1 MEEINLDSL
10 DLNPSV
16 DFGGGIELLM
26 NDKKA
31 KSQGQN
37 QNSISLEDELK
48 ELDSFDINEKDSG
61 FKFKKEIPIARET
74 TNLDTNNP
82 SIFKH
87 IDDINVE
94 KEGPKVEKMTKE
106 DLLRE
111 KFIYLKK
118 LEALETKGI
127 TLSKRYSMDSSLD
140 EMKGEYEFIIAEKEK
155 KNSVQFQAKV
165 LTTLITGLEFLNGK
179 FDPFDIKLDGWSEQ
193 IHENIEDYDEI
204 FSELHEKYK
213 SKAKMA
219 PEIKFLFQLAASGM
233 MIHMT
238 NTMFKSSIPGMDD
251 IMRQNPD
258 LMSQFTKA
266 AVSSMENTTP
276 GLGNFMNDFRR
287 EPKQAPRQ
295 NQSQNQYQ
303 GQSQFF
309 ERQGP
314 SSGLSFERPERQE
327 RQEMKGPGTENI
339 NTILN
344 GLKKINV
351 DNDSTISAEEIDL
364 MSTNTNSTSRRKRR
378 SDKNTISLNL

>member
-31 KSQGQN
+31 K
-37 QNSISLEDELK
+37 NSSNNISLEDELK
-48 ELDSFDINEKDSG
+48 ELDSFDVNVPEKQNGFD

-74 TNLDTNNP
+74 TNLDTNIP

-87 IDDINVE
+87 IDDINIE
-94 KEGPKVEKMTKE
+94 KEAPKVEKMTKE

-111 KFIYLKK
+111 KFVYLKK
-118 LEALETKGI
+118 LEALEAKGV

-140 EMKGEYEFIIAEKEK
+140 EMKGEYEFIIGEKEK

-165 LTTLITGLEFLNGK
+165 LTTLITGLEFLNSK

-204 FSELHEKYK
+204 FAELHEKYK

-287 EPKQAPRQ
+287 EPRQAPRQ
-295 NQSQNQYQ
+295 NPPQQNP
-303 GQSQFF
+303 QFF
-309 ERQGP
+309 ERQG
-314 SSGLSFERPERQE
+314 SGLSFERPERQE
-327 RQEMKGPGTENI
+327 RQEMKGPASENI
-339 NTILN
+339 NTILS

-351 DNDSTISAEEIDL
+351 ENDSTISAEEIDL
-364 MSTNTNSTSRRKRR
+364 MNTNATSRRKRR

>member
-1 MEEINLDSL
+1 MEEINLDSI

-31 KSQGQN
+31 KNSN
-37 QNSISLEDELK
+37 SANSISLEDELK
-48 ELDSFDINEKDSG
+48 ELDSFDIEKPTE

-74 TNLDTNNP
+74 TNLDTSNP

-87 IDDINVE
+87 LDDINVE
-94 KEGPKVEKMTKE
+94 KEAPKIEKMTKE
-106 DLLRE
+106 ELLRE

-118 LEALETKGI
+118 LEALETKGVN
-127 TLSKRYSMDSSLD
+127 LSKRYSMESSLD

-165 LTTLITGLEFLNGK
+165 LTTLITGLEFLNSK

-204 FSELHEKYK
+204 FAELHEKYK

-287 EPKQAPRQ
+287 EPQNQRQ
-295 NQSQNQYQ
+295 QNQQNQNQYQSQNQPQ
-303 GQSQFF
+303 NQFQ
-309 ERQGP
+309 RK
-314 SSGLSFERPERQE
+314 PEQ
-327 RQEMKGPGTENI
+327 RQEMKGPDI
-339 NTILN
+339 NTILT

-364 MSTNTNSTSRRKRR
+364 MNTNTTGIGRRKRR
-378 SDKNTISLNL
+378 SDKNTISLAI

>member
-1 MEEINLDSL
+1 MEEINLDSV

-31 KSQGQN
+31 KPAN
-37 QNSISLEDELK
+37 LANTISLEDELN
-48 ELDSFDINEKDSG
+48 ELDSFDTPKE
-61 FKFKKEIPIARET
+61 FKFKKEIPIAKET
-74 TNLDTNNP
+74 TNLDTSGP

-87 IDDINVE
+87 LDDINVE
-94 KEGPKVEKMTKE
+94 KEAPKVEKMSKE
-106 DLLRE
+106 ELLRE

-118 LEALETKGI
+118 LEALESKGV
-127 TLSKRYSMDSSLD
+127 TLSKRYSMENSLD

-219 PEIKFLFQLAASGM
+219 PEIKFIFQLAASGM

-266 AVSSMENTTP
+266 AVNSMENTTP

-287 EPKQAPRQ
+287 DPAPRSQ
-295 NQSQNQYQ
+295 DMRSQNIDMR
-303 GQSQFF
+303 SN
-309 ERQGP
+309 ER
-314 SSGLSFERPERQE
+314 FDRPERQE
-327 RQEMKGPGTENI
+327 RQEMKGPDNI
-339 NTILN
+339 NSILN

-351 DNDSTISAEEIDL
+351 DNESTISAEEIDL
-364 MSTNTNSTSRRKRR
+364 MNTNATSRRKRR
-378 SDKNTISLNL
+378 SDKNTISLAI

>member
-1 MEEINLDSL
+1 MEEINLDSM
-10 DLNPSV
+10 NPSV

-31 KSQGQN
+31 KNHAQSE
-37 QNSISLEDELK
+37 SISLEDELK
-48 ELDSFDINEKDSG
+48 ELDSFDIPEKG
-61 FKFKKEIPIARET
+61 EFKFRKEIPIAKET
-74 TNLDTNNP
+74 MNLDTSHP
-82 SIFKH
+82 SIFIH
-87 IDDINVE
+87 MDDINIESEAPRIE
-94 KEGPKVEKMTKE
+94 KLTKE
-106 DLLRE
+106 ELLRE

-118 LEALETKGI
+118 LEALEAKGVS
-127 TLSKRYSMDSSLD
+127 LSKRYSMENSLD
-140 EMKGEYEFIIAEKEK
+140 EMKGEYEFIIGEKEK

-165 LTTLITGLEFLNGK
+165 LTTLITGLEFLNSK

-204 FSELHEKYK
+204 FAELHEKYK

-258 LMSQFTKA
+258 LMSQFTRA

-287 EPKQAPRQ
+287 EPTQ
-295 NQSQNQYQ
+295 NQRQGQTQGFQ
-303 GQSQFF
+303 GQSQGFQA
-309 ERQGP
+309 QG
-314 SSGLSFERPERQE
+314 FQKE
-327 RQEMKGPGTENI
+327 RQEMKGPENI
-339 NTILN
+339 NSILS

-364 MSTNTNSTSRRKRR
+364 MNTNATSRRKRR
-378 SDKNTISLNL
+378 SDKNTISLAI

>member
-1 MEEINLDSL
+1 MEEINLDSI

-31 KSQGQN
+31 KNSN
-37 QNSISLEDELK
+37 SNSANSISLEDELK
-48 ELDSFDINEKDSG
+48 ELDSFDVEKPTE
-61 FKFKKEIPIARET
+61 FKFKKEIPIAKDT
-74 TNLDTNNP
+74 SNLDTSTSGP

-87 IDDINVE
+87 LDDINVE
-94 KEGPKVEKMTKE
+94 KEGPKIEKMTKE
-106 DLLRE
+106 ELLRE

-118 LEALETKGI
+118 LEALEAKGVN
-127 TLSKRYSMDSSLD
+127 LSKRYSMDSPLD

-165 LTTLITGLEFLNGK
+165 LTTLITGLEFLNSK

-204 FSELHEKYK
+204 FAELHEKYK

-287 EPKQAPRQ
+287 EPQ
-295 NQSQNQYQ
+295 NQRQSQQNQFQSSQYQ
-303 GQSQFF
+303 GQSQQNQNQFQ
-309 ERQGP
+309 RKPDVQ
-314 SSGLSFERPERQE
+314 
-327 RQEMKGPGTENI
+327 RQEMKGPDI
-339 NTILN
+339 NTILT

-364 MSTNTNSTSRRKRR
+364 MNTNGTTRRKRR
-378 SDKNTISLNL
+378 SDKNTISLAI

>member
-31 KSQGQN
+31 KQP
-37 QNSISLEDELK
+37 NSISLEDELK
-48 ELDSFDINEKDSG
+48 ELDAFDVEPEKEG
-61 FKFKKEIPIARET
+61 FKFKKEIPIARDT
-74 TNLDTNNP
+74 ANLDTNNP

-94 KEGPKVEKMTKE
+94 KEGPKIEKMSKE
-106 DLLRE
+106 ELLRE

-118 LEALETKGI
+118 LEALETKGV
-127 TLSKRYSMDSSLD
+127 TLSKRYSMDNSLD
-140 EMKGEYEFIIAEKEK
+140 EMKGEYEFIISEKEK

-165 LTTLITGLEFLNGK
+165 LTTLITGLEFLNSK

-219 PEIKFLFQLAASGM
+219 PEIKFIFQLAASGM

-287 EPKQAPRQ
+287 DAKQAPRQ
-295 NQSQNQYQ
+295 AQAPYQN
-303 GQSQFF
+303 QSQFF
-309 ERQGP
+309 RDPERSERERP
-314 SSGLSFERPERQE
+314 ERPERQE
-327 RQEMKGPGTENI
+327 MRGPTENI

-351 DNDSTISAEEIDL
+351 ENDSTISAEEIDL
-364 MSTNTNSTSRRKRR
+364 MNTNINSTSRRKRR

>member
-1 MEEINLDSL
+1 MEEINLDSVE
-10 DLNPSV
+10 LNPSV

-31 KSQGQN
+31 KP
-37 QNSISLEDELK
+37 NSNAHEITLEDELN
-48 ELDSFDINEKDSG
+48 ELDSFEVPKE
-61 FKFKKEIPIARET
+61 FKFKKEIPIAKET
-74 TNLDTNNP
+74 TNLDTSGP

-87 IDDINVE
+87 MDDINIE
-94 KEGPKVEKMTKE
+94 NEAPKVEKLTKE
-106 DLLRE
+106 ELLKE

-118 LEALETKGI
+118 LEALEAKGVS
-127 TLSKRYSMDSSLD
+127 LSKRYSMENSLD
-140 EMKGEYEFIIAEKEK
+140 EMKGEYEFIVSEKEK

-165 LTTLITGLEFLNGK
+165 LTTLITGLEFLNSK

-204 FSELHEKYK
+204 FAELHEKYK

-276 GLGNFMNDFRR
+276 GLGNFMNEFRR
-287 EPKQAPRQ
+287 DSKPAQER
-295 NQSQNQYQ
+295 
-303 GQSQFF
+303 F
-309 ERQGP
+309 ERN
-314 SSGLSFERPERQE
+314 ERPDRYEPPK
-327 RQEMKGPGTENI
+327 RQEMKGPENI
-339 NTILN
+339 NSILT

-351 DNDSTISAEEIDL
+351 DNDSTISAEEVDL
-364 MSTNTNSTSRRKRR
+364 MNTPATSRRKRR
-378 SDKNTISLNL
+378 SDKNTISLAI